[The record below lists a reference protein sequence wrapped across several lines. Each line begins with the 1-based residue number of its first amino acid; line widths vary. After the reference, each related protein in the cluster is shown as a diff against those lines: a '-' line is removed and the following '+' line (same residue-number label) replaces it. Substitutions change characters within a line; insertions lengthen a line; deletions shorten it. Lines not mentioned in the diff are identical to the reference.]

1 MIKYI
6 IIICLFLNGCT
17 AYKHNQLQKEIIKKQ
32 QSWLNIQYLA
42 MKKPQLTNK
51 KGTMTN
57 KLQNKIDELI
67 KLEELHNIKEQ
78 YKQHEKTK
86 GLYEQIDFKPL
97 PQEIMDNANTDWE
110 TNDQLKF
117 LLLSHGFIFNDS
129 INNNN
134 ITRGIND

>member
-1 MIKYI
+1 
-6 IIICLFLNGCT
+6 
-17 AYKHNQLQKEIIKKQ
+17 
-32 QSWLNIQYLA
+32 
-42 MKKPQLTNK
+42 
-51 KGTMTN
+51 MTN

-97 PQEIMDNANTDWE
+97 PQEIMDQCNNEWE
-110 TNDQLKF
+110 NNDQLKF

-134 ITRGIND
+134 MNKQLQKQNLDELMKQTLLNILSAKGIIYTYYKNKKLTKGNYEK